1 MRVKLVLAD
10 PDQNLHFMS
19 VRVARVQL
27 FFLQSCRKMMMVV
40 LKKDRKEEGREG
52 EELKKRVESIQES
65 KIE

>member
-40 LKKDRKEEGREG
+40 KKDRKEEGREG

>member
-1 MRVKLVLAD
+1 MVLAD

-40 LKKDRKEEGREG
+40 LKDRKEEGREG